1 MNVDIRN
8 EYQIFFLGLEETVR
22 VVALD
27 RSFHVKC
34 YQVKPN
40 KPIRL
45 WNETFVFIWLK
56 TSRCSGVK
64 KVIKSII
71 IILNEKFYLYI
82 DCR

>member
-1 MNVDIRN
+1 MNIDIRN

-45 WNETFVFIWLK
+45 
-56 TSRCSGVK
+56 
-64 KVIKSII
+64 
-71 IILNEKFYLYI
+71 
-82 DCR
+82 

>member
-40 KPIRL
+40 KLIR
-45 WNETFVFIWLK
+45 FVKRNI
-56 TSRCSGVK
+56 C
-64 KVIKSII
+64 
-71 IILNEKFYLYI
+71 FYVT
-82 DCR
+82 